1 MCRSPMTPARIV
13 GSAAALL
20 SPCGGTMSGFD
31 TSNKRQLASS
41 IPAPAS
47 DAALTHTR
55 RERRSRGPIMSCRMA
70 IMAPSRSEGD
80 VDAADEVAHRR
91 LGEEIGRREVVLAGF
106 VQLRIDPLVL
116 RPGGQIPPHH
126 RKAQVAGAE
135 ELRPAGGSEIRNRDF
150 AQLGEAAILDVPG
163 LRAFEVGGSGC
174 LVLGGRGAIVQT
186 AAGVARRQT
195 AELLGA

>member
-1 MCRSPMTPARIV
+1 MCRSPITPARIV

-20 SPCGGTMSGFD
+20 RPSGGTMSGFE
-31 TSNKRQLASS
+31 TSSRWQLVSN

-80 VDAADEVAHRR
+80 VDAADEVANRR

-106 VQLRIDPLVL
+106 VQPRIAPLVL
-116 RPGGQIPPHH
+116 RPGGRPGADRGRPEQLHDGRFPH
-126 RKAQVAGAE
+126 
-135 ELRPAGGSEIRNRDF
+135 
-150 AQLGEAAILDVPG
+150 
-163 LRAFEVGGSGC
+163 
-174 LVLGGRGAIVQT
+174 
-186 AAGVARRQT
+186 
-195 AELLGA
+195 